1 MKKITVTLLACILM
15 ITVSARAE
23 KKLQILPT
31 PVSDRTF
38 QYVEISET
46 FMGTPLAIEAVVP
59 HALFV
64 IGAEESADLF
74 IQTAGMA
81 YMIGQWTQDPGT
93 SIQKIKQNDN
103 LAPVALDK
111 DLTEED
117 IKEFNIVLVGTKNI
131 FYQRIKDKL
140 TGDGSFIQV
149 IKDGLAPGR
158 DVLFVSDKKS
168 AFYLANKRLYFKS
181 GAYKGFFN
189 FVKIRLLIEQDN
201 YEEALFSLDNPE
213 GVRGCGKPV
222 ILAIGHKEN
231 LSPKML
237 AVAKKRNKIVFK
249 DLRQELVARNKAK
262 AIEVWHSAMET
273 CYACHQGRDGVE
285 KYRKYTPNKGEHS
298 YHQVIVKK
306 LGFECSTCHSGTT
319 LQVGYDR

>member
-1 MKKITVTLLACILM
+1 
-15 ITVSARAE
+15 
-23 KKLQILPT
+23 
-31 PVSDRTF
+31 
-38 QYVEISET
+38 
-46 FMGTPLAIEAVVP
+46 MGSTSPLAIEAVVP
-59 HALFV
+59 NALFV

-74 IQTAGMA
+74 LQTAGMA

-93 SIQKIKQNDN
+93 SVQKIQQNDN
-103 LAPVALDK
+103 LAPVVLDK
-111 DLTEED
+111 DLSEED
-117 IKEFNIVLVGTKNI
+117 IKGFNIVLVGKKNI
-131 FYQRIKDKL
+131 LYEKLKDRL
-140 TGDGSFIQV
+140 TGDGSFIEV
-149 IKDGLAPGR
+149 VKDGFTQGR
-158 DVLFVSDKKS
+158 DVLFLSDKKA

-189 FVKIRLLIEQDN
+189 FVKIRLLIGKDN
-201 YEEALFSLDNPE
+201 FDEALLSLDNPE

-231 LSPKML
+231 LAPEML
-237 AVAKKRNKIVFK
+237 AVAQKRNKIVFK

-262 AIEVWHSAMET
+262 AIEVWGSAMET
-273 CYACHQGRDGVE
+273 CYACHQGHGSVE

-306 LGFECSTCHSGTT
+306 LGFECNTCHSGKT

>member
-1 MKKITVTLLACILM
+1 MKKITVTLLVCILM
-15 ITVSARAE
+15 ISVSARAE

-38 QYVEISET
+38 QYVKISET
-46 FMGTPLAIEAVVP
+46 FMGTPLAIEALVP
-59 HALFV
+59 YALFV
-64 IGAEESADLF
+64 IGTEESADLF
-74 IQTAGMA
+74 LQTAGLA

-93 SIQKIKQNDN
+93 SVQKIQQNDN
-103 LAPVALDK
+103 LAPVTLDK
-111 DLTEED
+111 NLSEED
-117 IKEFNIVLVGTKNI
+117 IKEFNIVLVGKNNI
-131 FYQRIKDKL
+131 YYQRVKDKL
-140 TGDGSFIQV
+140 TGDGSFIEV
-149 IKDGLAPGR
+149 VKDGLAPGR
-158 DVLFVSDKKS
+158 DVLFVSDKKA

-189 FVKIRLLIEQDN
+189 FVKIRLLIEKDN

-237 AVAKKRNKIVFK
+237 AVAQKRNKIVFK
-249 DLRQELVARNKAK
+249 DLRQELVARNKVKAK
-262 AIEVWHSAMET
+262 EVWRSAMET
-273 CYACHQGRDGVE
+273 CYACHQGTDGVE

-306 LGFECSTCHSGTT
+306 LGFECNTCHSGKTS
-319 LQVGYDR
+319 QVGYDR